1 MLQINLCKQ
10 NSLVKFLDSISELQI
25 GSQIYSTIMLD
36 HLNIL
41 ERYTQNKEE
50 VRGLRS
56 RLAEF
61 ISNVSDPVRLALLNF
76 DMALL
81 DVLLQERTN
90 CSLSSAISAFISNIE
105 PRRLRFDL
113 IGHLTAKCNQIS
125 KLFPLETES
134 INHLYQF
141 TLQNASNCDAKALF
155 KLKSSYGIW
164 LGAQGRP
171 MLAASIREF

>member
-25 GSQIYSTIMLD
+25 GSHIYSTIMLD

-56 RLAEF
+56 RLVEF
-61 ISNVSDPVRLALLNF
+61 ISNVSEPVRLALLNF

-81 DVLLQERTN
+81 DVLLQEGTN
-90 CSLSSAISAFISNIE
+90 CSLSSAISTFISNIE
-105 PRRLRFDL
+105 PMRL
-113 IGHLTAKCNQIS
+113 
-125 KLFPLETES
+125 
-134 INHLYQF
+134 
-141 TLQNASNCDAKALF
+141 
-155 KLKSSYGIW
+155 
-164 LGAQGRP
+164 
-171 MLAASIREF
+171 